1 MIILWSAIAAL
12 SLAWFAGDALLGL
25 LVAPQLF
32 HHAEAQGV
40 GKAFAG
46 LVFGEL
52 LGRWEMIAGVGC
64 VIPMVCML
72 AAVAGRRLKQ
82 RGWRVAAIPL
92 ATALLVLGMHATSA
106 TVVKQGLATAAEL
119 REKPDPERAEAFRT
133 SYHARSRIVFS
144 TEMLLALAVAV
155 GSVLAASRC
164 ARRDQG

>member
-1 MIILWSAIAAL
+1 MIILWSAIASL

-32 HHAEAQGV
+32 HHAEVQGV

-52 LGRWEMIAGVGC
+52 LGRWEMIAGLSC

-82 RGWRVAAIPL
+82 RGWRTAVIPL
-92 ATALLVLGMHATSA
+92 AAALLVLGMHATAA

-133 SYHARSRIVFS
+133 SYHTRSRIVFS
-144 TEMLLALAVAV
+144 TEMLLALAVSI
-155 GSVLAASRC
+155 GSILAAART
-164 ARRDQG
+164 ARRGQA